1 MVRYSKL
8 EVKGEWSSNA
18 IQPEEVLV
26 SFGSI
31 SLNILDVN
39 GEPLRQWAYSSI
51 FLKNKETKKSR
62 FCPDM
67 EETESLYIFDSEAVN
82 HLIFLC
88 NKTKQKKFPNL
99 FPWLF
104 IIIILIISSYFF
116 SGYAR
121 TIAEKVATSL
131 TSAEQESYLGNIMFG
146 EISGVSYC
154 DINKINDYIHKP
166 DETHLSAII
175 NDIELIFLNYKKDN
189 SILFPGK
196 KLLVPYSI
204 FEKKDGASVLAETI
218 KLASVAIKNNKA
230 IEKFFSSQ
238 RNKPLLTYIFGN
250 FTNLNFDKDNGLFIN
265 AYRQSKV
272 LDAGFTEKEWLR
284 LKNLCRL

>member
-1 MVRYSKL
+1 MVKYSKL
-8 EVKGEWSSNA
+8 EVKGEWNSNA
-18 IQPEEVLV
+18 TEPEEVLV

-31 SLNILDVN
+31 SLNILDVT

-116 SGYAR
+116 SGYTR

-146 EISGVSYC
+146 EILEVSYC

-166 DETHLSAII
+166 DETHLSAISD
-175 NDIELIFLNYKKDN
+175 DIELIFLNYNKDN
-189 SILFPGK
+189 SILFHGK

-218 KLASVAIKNNKA
+218 KLASVAIKNKKA
-230 IEKFFSSQ
+230 IEKFFSKQ